1 MGAHRGKQ
9 PPRRK
14 RLESSRLVDLATPA
28 PPVLEVLFA
37 CRSLALSTTIA
48 LCTLVLARHCRVLP
62 LAETRKPR
70 PRIGTLPAARRRA
83 TRKQHSSSRLLWVAT
98 ALRRL
103 FFRA

>member
-37 CRSLALSTTIA
+37 CRSLALSTTVALSARSFSPAIA
-48 LCTLVLARHCRVLP
+48 VCCRSLKHGNHDRALAHSQQPVAVP
-62 LAETRKPR
+62 LANN
-70 PRIGTLPAARRRA
+70 I
-83 TRKQHSSSRLLWVAT
+83 RL
-98 ALRRL
+98 RGYCG
-103 FFRA
+103 

>member
-28 PPVLEVLFA
+28 PPVLEVLFP

-48 LCTLVLARHCRVLP
+48 LSARSFSFAHAVCCRSLKHGNYDHALAHPQHPVAVP
-62 LAETRKPR
+62 LANN
-70 PRIGTLPAARRRA
+70 I
-83 TRKQHSSSRLLWVAT
+83 SR
-98 ALRRL
+98 
-103 FFRA
+103 FRGYCG